1 MDTFHQHLTAPSNQ
15 FCPDEVRFIM
25 RYVFGGLAAA
35 LLISLPAIASAGEFV
50 NAETD
55 PRALLVRDAE
65 IAREKAGDTTG
76 SLGTAATKA
85 AAKTGKEARAAAKED
100 LRHVKAAEARS
111 GRTPLAAPAGSE
123 GLRALVAR
131 HAAENGIPFSL
142 ADAVVRI
149 ESRYNPRAS
158 HAGNFGLM
166 QIRHQTARGLGYSG
180 GANGLLDAET
190 NARYGM
196 KYLAMA
202 YRMAGG
208 DTCRTVMKYQSGH
221 MTTHMNGANR
231 TYCAKVRTITARN

>member
-1 MDTFHQHLTAPSNQ
+1 
-15 FCPDEVRFIM
+15 M
-25 RYVFGGLAAA
+25 RYIFGGLAAA
-35 LLISLPAIASAGEFV
+35 VLISLPALASAEEFV

-65 IAREKAGDTTG
+65 IAREKA
-76 SLGTAATKA
+76 A
-85 AAKTGKEARAAAKED
+85 AAGGAGEARAEAHGAK
-100 LRHVKAAEARS
+100 AEA
-111 GRTPLAAPAGSE
+111 GRPDARTVRAERRGSAPLAAPAGTE

-131 HAAENGIPFSL
+131 HAAANGVPFSL

-149 ESRYNPRAS
+149 ESRYNPRAA

-180 GANGLLDAET
+180 SASGLLDAET

-202 YRMAGG
+202 YKMAGG

-221 MTTHMNGANR
+221 MTTRMSGANR